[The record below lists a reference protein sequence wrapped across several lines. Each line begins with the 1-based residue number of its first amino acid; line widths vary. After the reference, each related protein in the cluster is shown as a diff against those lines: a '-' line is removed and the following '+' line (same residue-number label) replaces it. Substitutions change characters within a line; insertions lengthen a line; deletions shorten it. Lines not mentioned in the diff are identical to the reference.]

1 MSKLIPTKDT
11 NKAPSPYSLRS
22 VKNRLG
28 KKTWGELLILFAFML
43 FFYAPLI
50 YSLILAFGSQY
61 NPTDLVPSEWG
72 FHWWSDMFKMPKLAD
87 YSTFMEWTKAV
98 LKNDRISAVFNS
110 FAFAI
115 CSTLLSMVICIP
127 AAYVLARF
135 KFPGRRLIMF
145 AFLIGNAF
153 PKIGMYSSIG
163 VIYYKIGLMGTFLGV
178 LLIHVMGSAMQM
190 IWLPAGAFRSVPSHQ
205 EEASRDAGAG
215 PIRTFFS
222 VTLPIAWPGIA
233 VTAIQAFIASLGESV
248 GTLMIGLPHY
258 RTMMTEMYGII
269 LDTTSVAPGAVFSV
283 IIIVPNML
291 LLFIMRR
298 YLSADTLAKG
308 FKMG

>member
-1 MSKLIPTKDT
+1 
-11 NKAPSPYSLRS
+11 
-22 VKNRLG
+22 VKRALG
-28 KKTWGELLILFAFML
+28 KKTWGELLILFAFMI
-43 FFYAPLI
+43 FFYAPLV

-61 NPTDLVPSEWG
+61 NPTDIIPSEWG
-72 FHWWSDMFKMPKLAD
+72 FRWWMQMLSQPNMV
-87 YSTFMEWTKAV
+87 T
-98 LKNDRISAVFNS
+98 AVFNS

-190 IWLPAGAFRSVPSHQ
+190 IWLPAGAFRSVPANQ

-233 VTAIQAFIASLGESV
+233 VAAIQAFIASLGESV

-283 IIIVPNML
+283 IIVVPNMI

>member
-1 MSKLIPTKDT
+1 MSKLIET
-11 NKAPSPYSLRS
+11 NKAPSPYSLKS

-43 FFYAPLI
+43 FFYAPLV

-61 NPTDLVPSEWG
+61 NATDIIPSEWG
-72 FHWWSDMFKMPKLAD
+72 FRWWAQM
-87 YSTFMEWTKAV
+87 
-98 LKNDRISAVFNS
+98 LKTPNMVSAVFNS

-135 KFPGRRLIMF
+135 KFPGRRMIMF

-163 VIYYKIGLMGTFLGV
+163 VIYYQIGLMGTFLGV

-190 IWLPAGAFRSVPSHQ
+190 IWLPAGAFRSVPANQ

-233 VTAIQAFIASLGESV
+233 VAAIQAFIASLGESV

>member
-1 MSKLIPTKDT
+1 MSKLTPTQET
-11 NKAPSPYSLRS
+11 VKAPSPYSLKGIR
-22 VKNRLG
+22 NALG
-28 KKTWGELLILFAFML
+28 KKTFGELLILFAFML
-43 FFYAPLI
+43 FFYAPLV

-61 NPTDLVPSEWG
+61 NATDIIPSEWG
-72 FHWWSDMFKMPKLAD
+72 FRWWKQMLSQPNM
-87 YSTFMEWTKAV
+87 V
-98 LKNDRISAVFNS
+98 SAVFNS

-190 IWLPAGAFRSVPSHQ
+190 IWLPAGAFRSVPAHQ

-215 PIRTFFS
+215 PVRTFFS

-233 VTAIQAFIASLGESV
+233 VAAIQAFIASLGESV

-283 IIIVPNML
+283 IIVVPNIL

>member
-1 MSKLIPTKDT
+1 MSKLIDT
-11 NKAPSPYSLRS
+11 NKAPSPYSLKS

-43 FFYAPLI
+43 FFYAPLV

-61 NPTDLVPSEWG
+61 NATDIIPSEWG
-72 FHWWSDMFKMPKLAD
+72 FRWWKQMLSQPNM
-87 YSTFMEWTKAV
+87 V
-98 LKNDRISAVFNS
+98 SAVFNS

-163 VIYYKIGLMGTFLGV
+163 VIYYQIGLMGTFLGV

-190 IWLPAGAFRSVPSHQ
+190 IWLPAGAFRSVPANQ

-233 VTAIQAFIASLGESV
+233 VAAIQAFIASLGESV
-248 GTLMIGLPHY
+248 GTLMVGLPQY

-283 IIIVPNML
+283 IIIVPNMI

>member
-1 MSKLIPTKDT
+1 MSKLIET
-11 NKAPSPYSLRS
+11 NKAPSPYSLKS

-43 FFYAPLI
+43 FFYAPLV

-61 NPTDLVPSEWG
+61 NATDIIPSEWG
-72 FHWWSDMFKMPKLAD
+72 FRWWAQM
-87 YSTFMEWTKAV
+87 
-98 LKNDRISAVFNS
+98 LKTPNMVSAVFNS

-135 KFPGRRLIMF
+135 KFSGRRLIMF

-190 IWLPAGAFRSVPSHQ
+190 IWLPAGAFRSVPANQ

-233 VTAIQAFIASLGESV
+233 VAAIQAFIASLGESV
-248 GTLMIGLPHY
+248 GTLMVGLPQY

-283 IIIVPNML
+283 IIIVPNMI

>member
-11 NKAPSPYSLRS
+11 NKAPSPYSLKG
-22 VKNRLG
+22 VKRALG
-28 KKTWGELLILFAFML
+28 KKTWGELLILFAFMI
-43 FFYAPLI
+43 FFYAPLV

-61 NPTDLVPSEWG
+61 NPTDIIPSEWG
-72 FHWWSDMFKMPKLAD
+72 FRWWIQMLSQPNMVK
-87 YSTFMEWTKAV
+87 
-98 LKNDRISAVFNS
+98 AVFNS

-135 KFPGRRLIMF
+135 KFSGRRLIMF

-190 IWLPAGAFRSVPSHQ
+190 IWLPAGAFRSVPANQ

-233 VTAIQAFIASLGESV
+233 VAAIQAFIASLGESV

-258 RTMMTEMYGII
+258 RTMMTEMQRPVSERIYK
-269 LDTTSVAPGAVFSV
+269 AA
-283 IIIVPNML
+283 
-291 LLFIMRR
+291 
-298 YLSADTLAKG
+298 
-308 FKMG
+308 